1 LYSTFNTIYINTH
14 IINTTYMNTI
24 LACLFKNEKIIFFIS
39 ISNNVIMRINNSN
52 HNFKGKIY
60 NNKKYI

>member
-1 LYSTFNTIYINTH
+1 
-14 IINTTYMNTI
+14 MNTI
-24 LACLFKNEKIIFFIS
+24 LACLFKNEKKIFFIS

>member
-1 LYSTFNTIYINTH
+1 
-14 IINTTYMNTI
+14 MNTI
-24 LACLFKNEKIIFFIS
+24 LACLFKNENNFFFIS